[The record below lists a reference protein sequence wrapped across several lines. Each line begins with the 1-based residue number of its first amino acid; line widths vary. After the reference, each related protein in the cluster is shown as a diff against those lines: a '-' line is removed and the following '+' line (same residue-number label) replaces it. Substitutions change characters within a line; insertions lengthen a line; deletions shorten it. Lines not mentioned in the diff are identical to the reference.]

1 MVTLEDV
8 DIHFLWGTIM
18 VVVWNLGKDMSYEE

>member
-8 DIHFLWGTIM
+8 DIRFLEGTMM
-18 VVVWNLGKDMSYEE
+18 VVVWNLGKDTSHEE